1 MTAGGGDAPHRHARA
16 CSLRFAQEAVLP
28 ADGLLVTAPQA
39 PETSAGA
46 PAQRRARNAEPEL
59 YDFRR
64 PMTLARDHGRRL
76 EMAFERFA
84 RMWGTQLTSRLR
96 ALCSATCERV
106 ELMPYDEYVGTL
118 PGRTAVMLCTVEQTR
133 QTALLQTPVETVMV
147 WVDYLFGG
155 TGLGDDREGRELTDI
170 ELTVVRELLQ
180 PALDDLRYAFATV
193 APLSLSMRAVQ
204 YSPQF
209 VQAVPASDAVLV
221 ARFALHTGARV
232 DTATLMVP
240 AENLLAAMRLAETDE
255 TRSDDDRRDAAH
267 ARAQLEVAVTA
278 VPMDVVVRF
287 APVTVRPPDVV
298 GLAVGDVL
306 PLQHPAT
313 RPLDVVV
320 DEVVLAR
327 AAVGSQGSRLACRV
341 VEVEEESA

>member
-1 MTAGGGDAPHRHARA
+1 M
-16 CSLRFAQEAVLP
+16 LP

-39 PETSAGA
+39 PEATLGVPAPRSAPGTA
-46 PAQRRARNAEPEL
+46 SRSATGRARNAEPEL

-96 ALCSATCERV
+96 ALCSATCDRV

-118 PGRTAVMLCTVEQTR
+118 PARTALMLCTVEQTR

-155 TGLGDDREGRELTDI
+155 TGIGDDREGRELTDI

-180 PALDDLRYAFATV
+180 PALDDLRYAFTTV
-193 APLSLSMRAVQ
+193 APLSLSMRTVQ

-221 ARFALHTGARV
+221 ARFTLHTGERV
-232 DTATLMVP
+232 DTTTLMVP

-255 TRSDDDRRDAAH
+255 TRSEDDRREAAN

-278 VPMDVVVRF
+278 VPVDLVVRF
-287 APVTVRPPDVV
+287 APVTVRPPEVV

-320 DEVVLAR
+320 DGVVLAR

-341 VEVEEESA
+341 VDVEEENA